1 MNHIERNGEVEITGA
16 HDFDPAATFGCGQC
30 FRWEAD
36 ADGAFIGVAM
46 GRVARVRREGGSVF
60 VSGTAADFDA
70 VWRGYFDLDR
80 DYAQIRRQVSIDS
93 FMHDAAEYG
102 AGIRILRQDKWE
114 ALCSFIVSQRNNIP
128 RIKKIIAELCK
139 LFGDAIGFR
148 GGEFPHTTENPDIL
162 KKPHAAEK
170 PDNPKSPEI
179 TGNPEIAGNPDVA
192 KHDHTTIFYTFPP
205 PEKLAGLREAD
216 LAPLRCGYRAAYII
230 DAARAVAG
238 GAIDLDALAGGS
250 AEDARAA
257 LKRLRGVGDKGA
269 DCVLLFGLHMLDA
282 FPRDVWINRAIAERY
297 GRGFDPAVFAPYA
310 GVAQQYMYHY
320 IRSHG
325 LGVSVSD

>member
-1 MNHIERNGEVEITGA
+1 MNHIERNGEVEITDA

-36 ADGAFIGVAM
+36 ADGSGAYIGVAM

-60 VSGTAADFDA
+60 VTGTAADFDT

-80 DYAQIRRQVSIDS
+80 DYAQIRRRVAIDG
-93 FMHDAAEYG
+93 FMREAAEYG

-139 LFGDAIGFR
+139 RFGDAIDYR
-148 GGEFPHTTENPDIL
+148 GATH
-162 KKPHAAEK
+162 
-170 PDNPKSPEI
+170 
-179 TGNPEIAGNPDVA
+179 
-192 KHDHTTIFYTFPP
+192 YTFPTA
-205 PEKLAGLREAD
+205 EKLAGLREDD

-250 AEDARAA
+250 ADDARAA
-257 LKRLRGVGDKGA
+257 LKRLRGVGDKVA

-297 GRGFDPAVFAPYA
+297 GQGFDPSVFAPYA

-320 IRSHG
+320 MRNQGSGIRG
-325 LGVSVSD
+325 QGVVIRGQGSAFRGQGIDRTH